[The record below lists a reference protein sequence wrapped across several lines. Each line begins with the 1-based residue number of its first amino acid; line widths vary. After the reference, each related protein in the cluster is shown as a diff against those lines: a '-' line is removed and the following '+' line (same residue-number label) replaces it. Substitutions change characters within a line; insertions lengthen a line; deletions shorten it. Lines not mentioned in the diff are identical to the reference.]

1 MVERA
6 AARAADMTLPDGE
19 EKSVDA
25 VGLKR
30 RSVMFF
36 CFFC

>member
-19 EKSVDA
+19 EKCGGV

-30 RSVMFF
+30 RSVIVW
-36 CFFC
+36 